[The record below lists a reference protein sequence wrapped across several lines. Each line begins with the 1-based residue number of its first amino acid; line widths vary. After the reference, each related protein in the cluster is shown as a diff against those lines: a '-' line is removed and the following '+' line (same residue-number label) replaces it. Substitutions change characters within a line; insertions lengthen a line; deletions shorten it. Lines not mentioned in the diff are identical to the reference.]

1 MKEYTYWIVDAF
13 ALEPYQGN
21 PAAIVFDADGLADER
36 MQTIA
41 RHLNLSETVF
51 LCRPLADGAD
61 YRARIFTPREEIP
74 FAGHPTVASAFAHY
88 SRMSGE
94 SRAQVSVLRQECGI
108 GIVPIEVAP
117 RDGAPFLRLTAGHA
131 AARDADVSAD
141 LVARML
147 GCKETDLSDL
157 PFEICSGG
165 LPWLV
170 LKLRSLEASR
180 RLAPALS
187 LIDTVCRDRGATGIT
202 TYCDGADLD
211 GVDLHVRSFA
221 PTVGITED
229 PACGSGNIALAIHRA
244 RHERPSVSS
253 LAFTSEQG
261 LEVERAAILHL
272 DVTGLATG
280 DLTVRL
286 GGHAVRTMEGTLLG

>member
-1 MKEYTYWIVDAF
+1 MKEYVYWIVDAF
-13 ALEPYQGN
+13 SLKPYRGN

-51 LCRPLADGAD
+51 LCRPLADEAD

-88 SRMSGE
+88 SKMSGDF
-94 SRAQVSVLRQECGI
+94 RAQVLVLKQECGI
-108 GIVPIEVAP
+108 GIVTIAVAP
-117 RDGAPFLRLTAGHA
+117 RDGAPFFRLTAGHA

-147 GCKETDLSDL
+147 GCNQGDLCDL

-165 LPWLV
+165 LPWLIV
-170 LKLRSLEASR
+170 KLRSIEAAR
-180 RLAPALS
+180 RLAPDLS
-187 LIDTVCRDRGATGIT
+187 LIDAVCRERGATGVT

-221 PTVGITED
+221 PTVGIIED
-229 PACGSGNIALAIHRA
+229 PACGSGNVAVAIHRA
-244 RHERPSVSS
+244 RHERPTGPR

-261 LEVERAAILHL
+261 LEMEREAVLHL
-272 DVTGLATG
+272 DVSGSTTDDLKVHLA
-280 DLTVRL
+280 
-286 GGHAVRTMEGTLLG
+286 GHAVRTMEGRLLG